1 MFIAKQAVLRT
12 GIFMPV
18 VSSRPAAKGRHYV

>member
-12 GIFMPV
+12 VYLFSAV
-18 VSSRPAAKGRHYV
+18 TSRRVAGVRRYV

>member
-12 GIFMPV
+12 V
-18 VSSRPAAKGRHYV
+18 YLLAAVASRRVAGVRRYV

>member
-12 GIFMPV
+12 GLFVPV
-18 VSSRPAAKGRHYV
+18 DSSRPAAKGRPYV

>member
-12 GIFMPV
+12 GFFAPV
-18 VSSRPAAKGRHYV
+18 VSSQSAAKGRDYV